1 MLIAT
6 FWNTLHVS
14 IEVFPYPASQLS
26 ANGFFAHRP
35 TNKHSLRKASASLT
49 GGPPSDSIVV
59 FESMPFGDE
68 QMETQVVPEMDAA
81 AQQYF
86 EKQELALAE
95 KDIPTSPPATWK

>member
-1 MLIAT
+1 M
-6 FWNTLHVS
+6 
-14 IEVFPYPASQLS
+14 
-26 ANGFFAHRP
+26 
-35 TNKHSLRKASASLT
+35 
-49 GGPPSDSIVV
+49 V